1 MNKKALVLTLIFALL
16 FSAVAGNQFINS
28 TTAQNYTEIII
39 KYDGSVDPVGAPIQ
53 RDGDIYTL
61 TGNANAITV
70 RRNNMTLDGTGHT
83 LSSTLT
89 VTNANNVTIKNF
101 IITINS
107 YFEEDILLTNCSS
120 ITVSS
125 NILTG
130 SPPERESR
138 VLSSGIVVW
147 GGTSNVITGNLII
160 GNSKGISF
168 ESTTSNNR
176 VFGNNITGNSRGL
189 WIYSSENNSIFN
201 NSFDKNAVNV
211 FITGE
216 TVIRWGETVVLP
228 LMNTF
233 NNGTTGNY
241 WSNYNGTDNNG
252 DGIGDIPY
260 IIDEN
265 NRDNHPLMMPYEFS
279 LTLSLSPSPEPALET
294 KPFPVVPIAA
304 VSVVAV
310 ALVVAGLL
318 VYHKKHKHHLV
329 KEV

>member
-1 MNKKALVLTLIFALL
+1 MNKKTLILTLIFALL
-16 FSAVAGNQFINS
+16 FSAVTGNQFINS

-39 KYDGSVDPVGAPIQ
+39 KADGNVDPVGAPIQ

-61 TGNANAITV
+61 TGDANAITV
-70 RRNNMTLDGTGHT
+70 RCNNMTLDGNGHT

-107 YFEEDILLTNCSS
+107 YFDEDILLNNCSS
-120 ITVSS
+120 ITISS

-147 GGTSNVITGNLII
+147 GGTLNVITGNLII
-160 GNSKGISF
+160 GNSRGIDF
-168 ESTTSNNR
+168 ESQTSNNR

-189 WIYSSENNSIFN
+189 WISSSENNSIFN
-201 NSFDKNAVNV
+201 NIFDKNAVNV

-216 TVIRWGETVVLP
+216 TAFRWSETVVLS

-233 NNGTTGNY
+233 DNGTIGNY

-279 LTLSLSPSPEPALET
+279 LTLSLSPSPEPAPEAE
-294 KPFPVVPIAA
+294 PFPIVLVAA
-304 VSVVAV
+304 VSVAV
-310 ALVVAGLL
+310 IALVVVGLL
-318 VYHKKHKHHLV
+318 VYHKKHKHNSV